1 MWTTKPNGDVTV
13 SIVGGFIDINIQY
26 VYTNHPGY
34 RVIAVGARNIVFPD
48 IYNDVQDAKKDAEAY
63 IKKVFEQFHAEVSA
77 MNFTTKDSNKKG
89 KK

>member
-1 MWTTKPNGDVTV
+1 MWKSKENGDVST

-26 VYTNHPGY
+26 VYSGHPGY
-34 RVIAVGARNIVFPD
+34 RVVAVGARNVVFPD
-48 IYNDVQDAKKDAEAY
+48 IYSDIQDAKKDAETY

-77 MNFTTKDSNKKG
+77 MSFTAKDSNKKG